1 MSNMINS
8 MNCMRCGAEID
19 TYINGEQYCKDC
31 QMQPLDNGTFR
42 NNDGNINPQVT
53 WQLTSDFKY
62 KVYIWATGD

>member
-1 MSNMINS
+1 MFDKL
-8 MNCMRCGAEID
+8 ID
-19 TYINGEQYCKDC
+19 VSDGCTADDFEQYCKDC